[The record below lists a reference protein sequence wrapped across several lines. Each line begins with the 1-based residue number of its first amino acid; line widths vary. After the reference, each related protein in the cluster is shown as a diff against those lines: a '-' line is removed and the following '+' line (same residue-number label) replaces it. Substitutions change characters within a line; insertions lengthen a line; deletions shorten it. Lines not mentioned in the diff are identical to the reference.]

1 MISTSRYQELR
12 FEAATMGDL
21 RLSTH
26 DSRNRPATPE
36 NIEGHGLAVDYN
48 SDNPNSPTFSPY
60 ATYYPQFDMAD
71 PIDSAL

>member
-1 MISTSRYQELR
+1 MQRAT
-12 FEAATMGDL
+12 TMGECV
-21 RLSTH
+21 H

-36 NIEGHGLAVDYN
+36 HSCIEGHGLAADYN

-60 ATYYPQFDMAD
+60 TAQCPPHAMAD